1 MSVLTIRG
9 LDPETTRI
17 LKRRAEQEGLSV
29 NGLVLKVIRQTLG
42 TEKRRGQIHDDLD
55 HLAGTWT
62 EKEFRE
68 FEKNTSAFEVIDEKQ
83 WR

>member
-9 LDPETTRI
+9 LDPESTKT
-17 LKRRAEQEGLSV
+17 LKRKAKQEGLSL
-29 NGLVLKVIRQTLG
+29 NGLVLKVIRQSLG
-42 TEKRRGQIHDDLD
+42 TEKRRGQIYDDLD

-68 FEKNTSAFEVIDEKQ
+68 FEKNTAAFEVIDEKE

>member
-9 LDPETTRI
+9 LDPESAKI
-17 LKRRAEQEGLSV
+17 LKKKAEQEGLSV
-29 NGLVLKVIRQTLG
+29 NGFLLKAIRQTLG
-42 TEKRRGQIHDDLD
+42 TDKRRGQIYDDLD
-55 HLAGTWT
+55 RLAGTWT

-68 FEKNTSAFEVIDEKQ
+68 FKKNTAAFEKIDEKQ

>member
-1 MSVLTIRG
+1 MSVLTVRG
-9 LDPETTRI
+9 LDPETTKI
-17 LKRRAEQEGLSV
+17 LKKKAKEEGLSV
-29 NGLVLKVIRQTLG
+29 NGLVLKVIRRSLG
-42 TEKRRGQIHDDLD
+42 TEKWRGQIHDDLN

-68 FEKNTSAFEVIDEKQ
+68 FEKNTAAFEVIDEKQ